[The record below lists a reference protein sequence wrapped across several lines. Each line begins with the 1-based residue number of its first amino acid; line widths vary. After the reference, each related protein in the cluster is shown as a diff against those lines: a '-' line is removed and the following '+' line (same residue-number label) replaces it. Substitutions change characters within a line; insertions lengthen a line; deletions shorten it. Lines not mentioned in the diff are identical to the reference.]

1 MVPLPRLPINTG
13 EMKKRGGDG
22 FERRKDGEHLKTEKR
37 ETEQRRGEEE
47 PPAVVRIA
55 ASTGPPSRPAATPP

>member
-1 MVPLPRLPINTG
+1 
-13 EMKKRGGDG
+13 MKKRGGDG

-55 ASTGPPSRPAATPP
+55 ASTVPPSRPAATPP

>member
-1 MVPLPRLPINTG
+1 MVNERG
-13 EMKKRGGDG
+13 KRHSQGRGDG

-47 PPAVVRIA
+47 PSAVVGIA
-55 ASTGPPSRPAATPP
+55 ASTVPPSRPAATPP